1 MHHDRIADYAVRI
14 ARAVAL
20 IEARSDGE
28 EPPDLAELAD
38 AAALSPFHF
47 HRVFRIMTGE
57 TVGAAIRRLRLA
69 RTLPDLT
76 DGVASITDAAAGSG
90 YASSQAFAR
99 AIRQS
104 TGKNASELRADPGL
118 AAQIAERLS
127 RAPDVKAPLAIEVTS
142 LAPFR
147 VAALRRDGPYETLD
161 TAFDTLFETVF
172 SIVEMD
178 ALQGIWGVPLDDP
191 FSVFPEKRRFDCALD
206 VGDAEIESGAV
217 TTVSLGSER
226 VLAAD
231 FTGSYDDVHARFD
244 ELYREALS
252 RNLELAATPPLIC
265 YHDQPDEKPED
276 ELRSTLYLP
285 IV

>member
-1 MHHDRIADYAVRI
+1 MHDDRIADYAARI

-20 IEARSDGE
+20 IEARSGGD
-28 EPPDLAELAD
+28 EPPNLAELAD

-47 HRVFRIMTGE
+47 HRVLRIMTGE
-57 TVGAAIRRLRLA
+57 TVGAAIRRIRLA

-76 DGVASITDAAAGSG
+76 DGAASITDAAAGSG
-90 YASSQAFAR
+90 YATSQTFAR
-99 AIRQS
+99 AKSQS
-104 TGKNASELRADPGL
+104 TGKNASELRADPDL
-118 AAQIAERLS
+118 AAEIADHLS
-127 RAPDVKAPLAIEVTS
+127 RAPDVEAPLAIEVTS

-147 VAALRRDGPYETLD
+147 VAALRRDGPYETLN

-172 SIVEMD
+172 SSVEMD
-178 ALQGIWGVPLDDP
+178 ALRGIWGVPLDDP
-191 FSVFPEKRRFDCALD
+191 FSVLPEKRRFDCALD
-206 VGDAEIESGAV
+206 VGGAKIESGAV
-217 TTVSLGSER
+217 KTVRLGGEK

-244 ELYREALS
+244 ELYREALR
-252 RNLELAATPPLIC
+252 RNIELAAAPPLIC